1 MKKFYLKYIQ
11 EVHVCSLK
19 KRTYLKRAQSG
30 KNLEL
35 TAFVCLD
42 WMCTRT
48 WTSPCVSI
56 TSTPHT
62 TPTSAASSSGAS
74 PTWRCTGKLSPSCHT
89 SCHSCYE
96 QHGDVQA
103 DTARWL
109 PVRGA
114 GLLGR
119 GRQGKEMYKGEI
131 KADRDKTKPYI
142 VQYLRTHLGQLMQYQ
157 LSLSNEM
164 RDQLLP

>member
-74 PTWRCTGKLSPSCHT
+74 PTWRCTGKLTLSCLT
-89 SCHSCYE
+89 SCHSWQE
-96 QHGDVQA
+96 QRGDVQA
-103 DTARWL
+103 RRCIKERVKQTMTK
-109 PVRGA
+109 
-114 GLLGR
+114 LGCLTF
-119 GRQGKEMYKGEI
+119 E
-131 KADRDKTKPYI
+131 KT
-142 VQYLRTHLGQLMQYQ
+142 
-157 LSLSNEM
+157 SSNENEM
-164 RDQLLP
+164 TDQLIPEPIRK